1 MVKPSEPDEIALDEI
16 MEKSMKEMGRGEAP
30 SQEIVEEPAAEP
42 SQNEEV
48 KPQFGFKLGEVQTPE
63 SFIVATQEKEPE
75 KDEKKQVILDKPSQS
90 LDDDIIVEW

>member
-1 MVKPSEPDEIALDEI
+1 MVKRSEPDEIALDEI
-16 MEKSMKEMGRGEAP
+16 MEKSMKEMGKGEA
-30 SQEIVEEPAAEP
+30 SHQEVVEEQTTEP

-63 SFIVATQEKEPE
+63 SFIISTHEKEPE
-75 KDEKKQVILDKPSQS
+75 KDVKKQVILDKPSQS